1 MQYIVDENHDV
12 NAICRFKQCEAMAK
26 RLGWELI
33 VLVPKGD
40 KGNGGLMIDKDADG
54 PQTQSV
60 CSTNLDY
67 IFHHLSDERIRRRA
81 IAEAELEPIRDRM
94 DMLIEAWHEST
105 SDCGAV
111 YEYIGISRA
120 AYDVWLEEAVAPKP
134 ITFADKIAALKLGD
148 RVGIRP
154 LGNKHMMVGIVN
166 GDSLYYSGESDT
178 PGSGAKMARLIDLGT
193 PAITEDKVVLD
204 PPEEK

>member
-26 RLGWELI
+26 RLGWELVVMMPDPEKDNGSI
-33 VLVPKGD
+33 VIYK
-40 KGNGGLMIDKDADG
+40 DKDD
-54 PQTQSV
+54 PTMSTV
-60 CSTNLDY
+60 CSTGLDY

-81 IAEAELEPIRDRM
+81 IAEAELEPIRGQIN
-94 DMLIEAWHEST
+94 MLIEAWHEST